1 MSGTAKKMTAEELQI
16 FIAETVKAVVGT
28 SVDDMR
34 KENQNFFANFS
45 GNGLPKDETTKDK
58 GISIGKLIRTLAA
71 GRGDPY
77 RAEQIA
83 NKWFG
88 ADNGISKALAAG
100 DATAGGFLVGEEM
113 SSEVI
118 ELLYPQTVV
127 RGSNPVMMPMTRGNL
142 TLPKLNGGASS
153 NYISENQNITPSEQN
168 FATVQLVFK
177 KLVTLVPVSNDL
189 LRHASY
195 NADAIVRD
203 DLIQSMAVR
212 EDLAFLRGD
221 GLNDT
226 PLGIRNWAIAPNLIT
241 ANATVNLDNVT
252 SDLGD
257 AVLALEEADVRMI
270 RPVWFMSP
278 KTKQYL
284 MTVRDGNG
292 NYAFRDEMLRGTL
305 WGFMFKST
313 TQIPSNLGGGS
324 NESEV
329 YLVDMADA
337 VIGESTTMTIDA
349 SSEAAYYDGSQVQSS
364 FSRDQTVIRAIAEH
378 DFVMRHDLSIAIIT
392 EVKWGN

>member
-1 MSGTAKKMTAEELQI
+1 MSGTAKKMTVEELQK
-16 FIAETVKAVVGT
+16 FIGETVQTAVGK
-28 SVDDMR
+28 SVEEIR
-34 KENQNFFANFS
+34 KENQTFFGQFL
-45 GNGLPKDETTKDK
+45 GKGQKTEEEKDK

-71 GRGDPY
+71 GRGDPF

-83 NKWFG
+83 TKWFG
-88 ADNGISKALAAG
+88 ADNATSKALAAG

-113 SSEVI
+113 SAEVI
-118 ELLYPQTVV
+118 ELLYPMTVV
-127 RGSNPVMMPMTRGNL
+127 RGSNPVMMPMSRGNL
-142 TLPKLNGGASS
+142 TLPKLNGGAAS
-153 NYISENQNITPSEQN
+153 NYIAENQNIIPSEQN

-189 LRHASY
+189 LRFASY
-195 NADAIVRD
+195 NADSIVRD
-203 DLIQSMAVR
+203 DLIMSMSVR

-221 GLNDT
+221 GLQDT
-226 PLGIRNWAIAPNLIT
+226 PVGIRNWAIAPNILV
-241 ANATVNLDNVT
+241 ANPTVNLDNVT
-252 SDLGD
+252 KDLGD
-257 AVLALEEADVRMI
+257 MVLALEVANVRMI

-313 TQIPSNLGGGS
+313 TQIPSNLGGDS
-324 NESEV
+324 DESEV

-337 VIGESTTMTIDA
+337 VIGESTSMTIDA
-349 SSEAAYYDGSQVQSS
+349 SSEAAYFDGAQVQSS

-378 DFVMRHDLSIAIIT
+378 DFVMRHDLSIAIMT
-392 EVKWGN
+392 EVTWGN